1 MLKNKKVFIFD
12 LDGTLIHSTPDMYI
26 AMNKTLKYF
35 KLRSISQSKLQDF
48 VGDGM
53 LKLSEKVINFAGG
66 NQKILNDFFSVY
78 RKNYSDNPY
87 EKTTLMPGAE
97 DILKYL
103 IEKKIYINICTNKR
117 QFVAEK
123 ILKLMNLSHYF
134 DFIVGA
140 KDGILLKPNSDMID
154 YICNQYSLDKSK
166 FVMVGDTLV
175 DVLAAK
181 NAGISSVVV
190 EGGYTNQDCK
200 KFGSDYHMNDLS
212 KLKSII
218 NL

>member
-1 MLKNKKVFIFD
+1 MLKKKKVFIFD
-12 LDGTLIHSTPDMYI
+12 LDGTLIHSMPDMYI

-35 KLRSISQSKLQDF
+35 KLRSISQSKLRDF

-53 LKLSEKVINFAGG
+53 LKLSEKVINFSGG
-66 NQKILNDFFSVY
+66 NQNILNEFFSVY

-103 IEKKIYINICTNKR
+103 IRRKIYINICTNKR
-117 QFVAEK
+117 QFVAQK

-134 DFIVGA
+134 DFIVGV
-140 KDGILLKPNSDMID
+140 KDGIPLKPNSDMID

-190 EGGYTNQDCK
+190 KGGYTNQDCK
-200 KFGSDYHMNDLS
+200 KFGSDYCMNDLS